1 MSKNEKQV
9 SIPTAILSI
18 AVLAA
23 GYLLLVAV
31 LIYIFNLNNAVTK
44 MTAKY
49 FPYPAA
55 IVGDKVITINQLE
68 SRLTASQKF
77 YNSQD
82 FSNLGFRVDF
92 STADGQKRLSVKK
105 RAILNKM
112 VEDDMIEQ
120 EANNEGIKLT
130 SDMISQEV
138 SKKAKQYSSQDDL
151 KDNIFRLYGWT
162 MSDFENNIVKADL
175 YRQRLYENWRK
186 GEKGFEEAKGKIEQA
201 QKELASGK
209 DFETVVGKYSEGDSA
224 KNRGDLGWF
233 DATQM
238 LPEISDVAY
247 RLEKNKTSDIIESS
261 LGYHIIQVLD
271 TKTEDNQDKV
281 HIRQIFVRTPDFSDW
296 LAEKEKNAR
305 IYIWLKDF
313 AWNKETQ
320 EVEFNTSD
328 MKNFEQKLQND
339 STGDISV
346 MF

>member
-1 MSKNEKQV
+1 M
-9 SIPTAILSI
+9 
-18 AVLAA
+18 
-23 GYLLLVAV
+23 
-31 LIYIFNLNNAVTK
+31 
-44 MTAKY
+44 
-49 FPYPAA
+49 
-55 IVGDKVITINQLE
+55 
-68 SRLTASQKF
+68 
-77 YNSQD
+77 
-82 FSNLGFRVDF
+82 
-92 STADGQKRLSVKK
+92 
-105 RAILNKM
+105 
-112 VEDDMIEQ
+112 
-120 EANNEGIKLT
+120 
-130 SDMISQEV
+130 
-138 SKKAKQYSSQDDL
+138 
-151 KDNIFRLYGWT
+151 
-162 MSDFENNIVKADL
+162 
-175 YRQRLYENWRK
+175 
-186 GEKGFEEAKGKIEQA
+186 
-201 QKELASGK
+201 ASGK